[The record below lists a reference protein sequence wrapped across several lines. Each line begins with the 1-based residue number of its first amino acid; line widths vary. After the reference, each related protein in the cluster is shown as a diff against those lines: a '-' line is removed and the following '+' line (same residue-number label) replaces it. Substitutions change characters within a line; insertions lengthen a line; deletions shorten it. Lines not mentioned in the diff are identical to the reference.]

1 MEFHHL
7 GIIVDDLKNSTIEFE
22 ESIGGSKEGK
32 EILDEG
38 IGVTI
43 QFIKD
48 PSGIL
53 YELVQPIDEDSK
65 IFSVLKTNN
74 HLHHIAYKVDLIEE
88 RVKELRNNGFG
99 TLTKLMRAKA
109 FENKR
114 VVFLLSPNKY
124 IVELVET
131 CKAIF

>member
-88 RVKELRNNGFG
+88 RVKELRNKGFG
-99 TLTKLMRAKA
+99 PLTKLMKAKD
-109 FENKR
+109 FEDKR

-124 IVELVET
+124 IVELVE
-131 CKAIF
+131 A

>member
-1 MEFHHL
+1 MEVHHL

-99 TLTKLMRAKA
+99 TLTKLMKAKA

-124 IVELVET
+124 IVELVE
-131 CKAIF
+131 A

>member
-99 TLTKLMRAKA
+99 TLTKLMKAKA

-124 IVELVET
+124 IVELVE
-131 CKAIF
+131 A